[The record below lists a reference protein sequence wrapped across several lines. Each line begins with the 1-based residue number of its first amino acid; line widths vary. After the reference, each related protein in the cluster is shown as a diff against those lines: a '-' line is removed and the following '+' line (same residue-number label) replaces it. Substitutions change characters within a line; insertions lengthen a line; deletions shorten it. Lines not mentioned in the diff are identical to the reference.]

1 MRTQG
6 GYAHLRQ
13 TLGLQE
19 RSGNQQHREKKGV
32 QDMGKLDGKVA
43 LITGAGS
50 GIGKATALLFAQEQA
65 KVAVVDRVPAGG
77 NETVRMIKGGGGEA
91 TFIQADVS
99 REAEVQAMIKATVD
113 VYRRIDILH
122 NNAGIQGP
130 FSPTTE
136 LSEETWNSILDTN
149 LKSTFLASKHAI
161 PVMLRQGGGVIINTT
176 SAAGIVGLPYV
187 AAYCASKGGVIQLT
201 RSMALEYAP
210 QNIRINCI
218 CPGGTQTP
226 MMEQWIPVDPSA
238 REAFMKSLAGGRAIQ
253 PEEIARAVL
262 FLACDDSSSAIGA
275 VLVVDRGWTIA

>member
-1 MRTQG
+1 
-6 GYAHLRQ
+6 
-13 TLGLQE
+13 
-19 RSGNQQHREKKGV
+19 
-32 QDMGKLDGKVA
+32 MGRLSGKVA

-50 GIGKATALLFAQEQA
+50 GIGRATALLFAREGA
-65 KVAVVDRVPAGG
+65 RVAVADRVPAGG
-77 NETVRMIKGGGGEA
+77 NETVRMIRDAGGEA
-91 TFIQADVS
+91 TFIDADVS
-99 REAEVQAMIKATVD
+99 KEADVQEMVKTTVNS
-113 VYRRIDILH
+113 YERIDILH

-136 LSEETWNSILDTN
+136 FSEDIWNTILDTN
-149 LKSTFLASKHAI
+149 LKSAFLTSKHAI
-161 PVMLRQGGGVIINTT
+161 PVMLKQGGGVIINTT

-226 MMEQWIPVDPSA
+226 MMEQWIPVDPAA
-238 REAFMKSLAGGRAIQ
+238 REAFMKTLPGGRAIQ
-253 PEEIARAVL
+253 PDEIARAVL
-262 FLACDDSSSAIGA
+262 FLACDDSSSAIGS

>member
-13 TLGLQE
+13 TLGLRE
-19 RSGNQQHREKKGV
+19 RSGNQQHWEKKGV

-65 KVAVVDRVPAGG
+65 KVAVADRVPAGG

-91 TFIQADVS
+91 TFIEADVS

-161 PVMLRQGGGVIINTT
+161 PVMLQQGGGVIINTT

-187 AAYCASKGGVIQLT
+187 AAYCASKGGVVQLT

-226 MMEQWIPVDPSA
+226 MMEQWIPVDPTA
-238 REAFMKSLAGGRAIQ
+238 REAFMKSLPGGRAIQ
-253 PEEIARAVL
+253 PQEIARAVL
-262 FLACDDSSSAIGA
+262 FLACDDSSSAIGV